1 MEKGRLKRKRARGKL
16 GRIGDVTVESQRGG
30 ERRWRRVEREE
41 REGGG
46 ESKGRSESVAESRRG
61 GERTWTGRVVPH
73 GLANVVAASA
83 VSIAAF
89 KVKGEVG
96 GEANEGRGWRR
107 DDRKQSVCAPRLA
120 GSIPNGGIIER
131 VGQSDQP
138 LTGCKVK
145 PNNIT
150 G

>member
-1 MEKGRLKRKRARGKL
+1 MAESRK
-16 GRIGDVTVESQRGG
+16 GG
-30 ERRWRRVEREE
+30 ERRWWRVEGEE
-41 REGGG
+41 RVGGG
-46 ESKGRSESVAESRRG
+46 ESKGRREDMDGTSCS
-61 GERTWTGRVVPH
+61 TWTSQC
-73 GLANVVAASA
+73 GLVAASA
-83 VSIAAF
+83 VIIAAF